1 MADIVGR
8 RFGKT
13 NKWPFAPNKSV
24 AGSAAFI
31 VAATLTSTVL
41 SAWMSYTGCLT
52 LPMPMAELVQRI
64 FIISFLSA
72 GVELLPFVDDNWT
85 VPLSAAIMS
94 SLLLY

>member
-8 RFGKT
+8 RFGKS
-13 NKWPFAPNKSV
+13 NKWPFAPDKSV
-24 AGSAAFI
+24 AGSAAFV
-31 VAATLTSTVL
+31 VAATLTSTAL

-52 LPMPMAELVQRI
+52 LPMPMMELVQRLL
-64 FIISFLSA
+64 IISLASA

-85 VPLSAAIMS
+85 VPLCAAIMS